1 MQVGYSLE
9 EFVRRTIQGHTSGR
23 VLGRDWAEP
32 DRIPVQAGECAKE
45 TGARLYKTTMQAAE
59 GPKKVQRKPMREGH
73 ISRRMPKSGRARDHT
88 ERP

>member
-32 DRIPVQAGECAKE
+32 DRIPVQTGECAKG
-45 TGARLYKTTMQAAE
+45 TGARLYKTAVQSPE

-73 ISRRMPKSGRARDHT
+73 ISRRMRKSGRARDRRG
-88 ERP
+88 RP